1 LLNHQAFR
9 IHRTN
14 NYQDRKL
21 TGCATFMN
29 VVICL
34 FGKNGFDRAALGV
47 AGAGRR
53 LADEFGAKLQA
64 VIIGAADA
72 AMIDAAKAVADGVV
86 VADNPELSEYQTEL
100 YLSATAQICQGLS
113 PKAVLLS
120 NDTYSQEIAAR
131 LAHRLSGS
139 AAGDVTAI
147 TLDDG
152 NVRARRSVY
161 GGKAEAMIELKRS
174 PAVLWIRARAFD
186 PAPARESV
194 GEVTAAAITLSESKT
209 RIVERKSEAIT
220 EARLEDAQIIISGG
234 RGLGGPEPFED
245 LKALAAT
252 VGAQV
257 AASRA
262 ACDSGWCPPTWQVG
276 QTGKKV
282 APQLYLAI
290 ALHGASQHLAGMS
303 DSKIVA
309 AINIDK
315 DAPIFKHCK
324 FGIVEDY
331 RKVVPLL
338 KEKLAASQ
346 G

>member
-1 LLNHQAFR
+1 
-9 IHRTN
+9 
-14 NYQDRKL
+14 
-21 TGCATFMN
+21 MS

-34 FGKNGFDRAALGV
+34 FGKNGFDRAAQGV

-53 LADEFGAKLQA
+53 LAAELGTTLHA

-72 AMIDAAKAVADGVV
+72 AMSDAAKTIADGVI
-86 VADNPELSEYQTEL
+86 VAAQPELDEYQPET
-100 YLSATAQICQGLS
+100 YLSAATQICQGLS
-113 PKAVLLS
+113 PQAVLLA
-120 NDTYSQEIAAR
+120 NDTYGQEMAAR
-131 LAHRLSGS
+131 LAYRLGGS
-139 AAGDVTAI
+139 AAGDVIAI
-147 TLDDG
+147 ALNNG
-152 NVRARRSVY
+152 KVHARRSVY
-161 GGKAEAMIELKRS
+161 GGKAEAVIQLNRT

-186 PAPARESV
+186 PAPACETIAAV
-194 GEVTAAAITLSESKT
+194 NQAAITLTDSRT
-209 RIVERKSEAIT
+209 RIVERKSESAG
-220 EARLEDAQIIISGG
+220 EARLEDAQLIVSGG

-245 LKALAAT
+245 LKSLAGT
-252 VGAQV
+252 IGAQV

-282 APQLYLAI
+282 SPQLYLAI
-290 ALHGASQHLAGMS
+290 AIHGASQHLAGMS
-303 DSKIVA
+303 DSKIIA

-338 KEKLAASQ
+338 KEKLAAAS
-346 G
+346 

>member
-1 LLNHQAFR
+1 
-9 IHRTN
+9 
-14 NYQDRKL
+14 
-21 TGCATFMN
+21 MN

-34 FGKNGFDRAALGV
+34 FGKNGFDRAAQGV

-53 LADEFGAKLQA
+53 LAEELGVKLQA
-64 VIIGAADA
+64 IIIGAAES
-72 AMIDAAKAVADGVV
+72 AMIEAARTIADGVIH
-86 VADNPELSEYQTEL
+86 ADHEALTEYQPEA
-100 YLSATAQICQGLS
+100 YLSAATQICQGLS

-120 NDTYSQEIAAR
+120 NDTYSQEMASR
-131 LAHRLSGS
+131 LAHRLGGS

-147 TLDDG
+147 TLQDG

-161 GGKAEAMIELKRS
+161 GGKAEAVIELKRS

-186 PAPARESV
+186 PTPGRESLA
-194 GEVTAAAITLSESKT
+194 EVQQASLTLAEAKT
-209 RIVERKSEAIT
+209 HIVERKSEAMT
-220 EARLEDAQIIISGG
+220 EARLEDAQLIVSGG

-245 LKALAAT
+245 LKALAGLI
-252 VGAQV
+252 GAQV

-303 DSKIVA
+303 DSKVIA

-338 KEKLAASQ
+338 REKLAAAQ

>member
-1 LLNHQAFR
+1 
-9 IHRTN
+9 
-14 NYQDRKL
+14 
-21 TGCATFMN
+21 MS

-34 FGKNGFDRAALGV
+34 FSKNGFDRAAQGV

-53 LADEFGAKLQA
+53 LADELGAKLQA

-72 AMIDAAKAVADGVV
+72 AMIDATKAVADGVI
-86 VADNPELSEYQTEL
+86 VADNAELSEYQTEL
-100 YLSATAQICQGLS
+100 YLSAAAQICQGLA

-120 NDTYSQEIAAR
+120 NDSYSQEMAAR
-131 LAHRLSGS
+131 LAHRLGGS

-147 TLDDG
+147 ALHDG

-161 GGKAEAMIELKRS
+161 GGKAEAVIELTRS

-186 PAPARESV
+186 PAPVGDAV
-194 GEVTAAAITLSESKT
+194 GEVNQAAITLGEART
-209 RIVERKSEAIT
+209 RIVERKSEAVG
-220 EARLEDAQIIISGG
+220 EARLEDAQIIVSGG
-234 RGLGGPEPFED
+234 RGLGGPEPFEE
-245 LKALAAT
+245 LKALAGLL
-252 VGAQV
+252 GAQV

-303 DSKIVA
+303 DSKIIA
-309 AINIDK
+309 AINLDK

-331 RKVVPLL
+331 RKVLPLL
-338 KEKLAASQ
+338 KEKLAAAQS
-346 G
+346 